1 MPTVIVS
8 AKGWIVI
15 PKEIRERHGLR
26 KGDKVHV
33 SDLGGHI
40 SIIPATKGDPI
51 EHAYGMFKDGPSLT
65 EGLLK
70 DRREELERLRG
81 LVLELPEQQHIRVES
96 RQDRANAAGLGVL
109 HAFMPVM

>member
-1 MPTVIVS
+1 MKTVTVS

-33 SDLGGHI
+33 LDSDDRI
-40 SIIPATKGDPI
+40 VITPATKGDPI
-51 EHAYGMFKDGPSLT
+51 ERAYGMFKDGPSLT

-70 DRREELERLRG
+70 DRREELEREERG
-81 LVLELPEQQHIRVES
+81 LPPP
-96 RQDRANAAGLGVL
+96 RANER
-109 HAFMPVM
+109 

>member
-1 MPTVIVS
+1 MPTVTVS

-33 SDLGGHI
+33 IDFGGQI

-51 EHAYGMFKDGPSLT
+51 EHAYGMFKGPGPSMTQALV
-65 EGLLK
+65 EDHRLEVEREEREYQESVK
-70 DRREELERLRG
+70 RRER
-81 LVLELPEQQHIRVES
+81 RVAE
-96 RQDRANAAGLGVL
+96 
-109 HAFMPVM
+109 